1 MPKLETME
9 VVVRD
14 ILEQTINLETWCV
27 ASHNGRQEDSTATPK
42 HYRLKWNFL
51 CDICVVVMV
60 MAEGR
65 VSNLKTSYFSLL
77 LVSNLSTPTAIV
89 AHV

>member
-1 MPKLETME
+1 MPNLETME

-14 ILEQTINLETWCV
+14 ILEQTINLEMWCV
-27 ASHNGRQEDSTATPK
+27 VPRNGREEDSRATPK

-51 CDICVVVMV
+51 CDICVVVMA

-65 VSNLKTSYFSLL
+65 VSNLKTSYFSFI
-77 LVSNLSTPTAIV
+77 VSF
-89 AHV
+89 